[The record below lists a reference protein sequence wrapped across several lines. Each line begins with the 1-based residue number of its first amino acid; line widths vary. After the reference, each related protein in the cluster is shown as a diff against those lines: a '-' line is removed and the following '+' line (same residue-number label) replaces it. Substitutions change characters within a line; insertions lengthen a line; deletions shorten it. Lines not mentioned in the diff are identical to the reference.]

1 MIDQRIVEEIKARN
15 PIEDVMAQYASLK
28 RAGSNMVCACPF
40 HSEKTPSCT
49 VFVARQ
55 SFYCFGCGAGGDV
68 ISLVRRAE
76 GLESTGADTYAL
88 RVLIGKIQNFQTQEN

>member
-1 MIDQRIVEEIKARN
+1 MIDPKIVEEIKIRN

-28 RAGSNMVCACPF
+28 RAGSNMICSCPF

-49 VFVARQ
+49 VFLARQ

-68 ISLVRRAE
+68 ISL
-76 GLESTGADTYAL
+76 
-88 RVLIGKIQNFQTQEN
+88 